1 MTTAHLSVHV
11 PAAAPSREAITEAGR
26 IIAEARRVRDSLPVD
41 EAARRAWTPTGPT
54 LDELEALIRAQREE
68 IH

>member
-1 MTTAHLSVHV
+1 MSAHLPAHV
-11 PAAAPSREAITEAGR
+11 PTAVPSREAITAAGR

-41 EAARRAWTPTGPT
+41 EAARRAWTPTGPP
-54 LDELEALIRAQREE
+54 LAELEALIRAQREE